1 MAFSVPHALLQ
12 ADLVLELN
20 GKKVGEILRP
30 AGDIDVSE
38 AVCYGEEN
46 EFAWM
51 LTRFGAE
58 ARKGQT
64 LWADMDHRNPPGLTR
79 APELTVT
86 PWTRITDVF
95 CNPSWREKRLRVEI
109 EVTCGED
116 PSDGDLSVAIRDEA
130 GAAGVQALVGTLC
143 GFAAILWVAFGQKIL
158 PLPFQLHVNL
168 AIVLGTVV
176 SVFVGLSVA
185 SRRPPPLTSGGEI

>member
-38 AVCYGEEN
+38 AVRYGEEN
-46 EFAWM
+46 AFAWM

-130 GAAGVQALVGTLC
+130 GGGHSGACGDALRLC
-143 GFAAILWVAFGQKIL
+143 GHSMGRLRTEDAALAVPVACQPRHCSGDCRER
-158 PLPFQLHVNL
+158 V
-168 AIVLGTVV
+168 
-176 SVFVGLSVA
+176 
-185 SRRPPPLTSGGEI
+185 RRPVRCE

>member
-38 AVCYGEEN
+38 AVRYGEEN

-116 PSDGDLSVAIRDEA
+116 PSDGDLSVAIRDKA
-130 GAAGVQALVGTLC
+130 G
-143 GFAAILWVAFGQKIL
+143 
-158 PLPFQLHVNL
+158 
-168 AIVLGTVV
+168 
-176 SVFVGLSVA
+176 A
-185 SRRPPPLTSGGEI
+185 SRRLWGRSAALRPFYGSPSDRRCCPCRSCCMSTSPLFWELS